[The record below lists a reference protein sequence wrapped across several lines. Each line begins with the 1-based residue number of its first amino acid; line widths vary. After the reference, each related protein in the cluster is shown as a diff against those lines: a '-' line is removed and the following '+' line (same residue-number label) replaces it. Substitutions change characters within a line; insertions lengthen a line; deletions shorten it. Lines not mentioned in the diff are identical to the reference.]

1 MNYRLLIFL
10 LPLFFLTVTGCKKD
24 KLFSKDHL
32 EFSND
37 SVLFDT
43 VFTTIGS
50 TTKRFKIYNNNN
62 AKILIEEI
70 ELMGGDAS
78 PFRINIDGVS
88 GVFHEN
94 VVIPRNDSLF
104 AFVEVTLEVNN
115 ATNPLVISDSIRFT
129 TNGLDQ
135 YVKLDV
141 WGQDAYFHANEIV
154 SGTWPNDK
162 PHVIYGVAAVG
173 YPGIDSNLNL
183 SIPQGTDV
191 FCHKNSTL
199 LVYKS
204 SLDIQGQHNNEVTFQ
219 GDRLESFYDDVPGQ
233 WWGIRLIE
241 ANQSSINYAIIK
253 NGSVALQ
260 VDSTQALTTLN
271 LTNTIIQNSDFFNFN
286 VNAGSKVLVENC
298 IFGDAG
304 LYSVFMFAGGE
315 FTFKN
320 CHISNYWNG
329 GRGGPGLAIKNWYA
343 YESVNY
349 VRPVLNSRFDNCVIY
364 GTALNELEVDTIA
377 GAIFDCV
384 FNSCLVRREIPYNYS
399 NFNGMIWNQD
409 PLFVDPSLGDF
420 HFTDASPL
428 NNSGDGIYATAS
440 DLEGVARNLSAPDI
454 GAYEKL

>member
-1 MNYRLLIFL
+1 MNYRLLIIVFPIL
-10 LPLFFLTVTGCKKD
+10 FLTVTGCKKD
-24 KLFSKDHL
+24 KIFSKDHL

-62 AKILIEEI
+62 AKILVDEI
-70 ELMGGDAS
+70 ELMGGVNS

-88 GVFHEN
+88 GIFHEDI
-94 VVIPRNDSLF
+94 VIPKNDSIF
-104 AFVEVTLEVNN
+104 AFVEVTLQVNN
-115 ATNPLVISDSIRFT
+115 VTNPLVISDSIRFT
-129 TNGLDQ
+129 TNGLSQ

-154 SGTWPNDK
+154 SGIWANDK

-183 SIPQGTDV
+183 TIPQGTDV

-204 SLDIQGQHNNEVTFQ
+204 SINIQGQLNNEVSFQ
-219 GDRLESFYDDVPGQ
+219 GDRLENFYDDVPGQ

-260 VDSTQALTTLN
+260 VDSTQTPTTLN
-271 LTNTIIQNSDFFNFN
+271 LTNTIIENSDFFNFN

-298 IFGDAG
+298 VFGDAG

-320 CHISNYWNG
+320 CHITNYWNG
-329 GRGGPGLAIKNWYA
+329 GRGGPGLAIKNWY
-343 YESVNY
+343 EFEGSKY
-349 VRPVLNSRFDNCVIY
+349 VRSIVNSRFDNCVIY
-364 GTALNELEVDTIA
+364 GTALNELEIDTIA
-377 GAIFDCV
+377 GATFDCV
-384 FNSCLVRREIPYNYS
+384 FNSCLARREDPYTYS
-399 NFNGMIWNQD
+399 NFIEMIWNQD
-409 PLFVDPSLGDF
+409 PLFVDPSVSDF
-420 HFTDASPL
+420 HFADSSPL
-428 NNSGDGIYATAS
+428 NNSGNGVYATAS
-440 DLEGVARNLSAPDI
+440 DLEGVARNMSTPDI
-454 GAYEKL
+454 GAFEKL

>member
-1 MNYRLLIFL
+1 MNYRLLILFIPL
-10 LPLFFLTVTGCKKD
+10 VFATLPACKKD
-24 KLFSKDHL
+24 KIFSKDHL

-50 TTKRFKIYNNNN
+50 TTKRFKIYNDNN
-62 AKILIEEI
+62 AKILVEEI
-70 ELMGGDAS
+70 ELMGGANS

-88 GVFHEN
+88 GVFHEDI
-94 VVIPRNDSLF
+94 VIPKNDSLF

-115 ATNPLVISDSIRFT
+115 ASNPLVISDSIRFL
-129 TNGLDQ
+129 TNGLNQ

-154 SGTWPNDK
+154 SGVWANDK

-183 SIPQGTDV
+183 TIPQGTDV

-204 SLDIQGQHNNEVTFQ
+204 SLDIQGQFNNEVTFQ

-260 VDSTQALTTLN
+260 VDSTQTAITLS
-271 LTNTIIQNSDFFNFN
+271 LTNTIIENSDFFNFN
-286 VNAGSKVLVENC
+286 VNAGSKVQVENC

-304 LYSVFMFAGGE
+304 LYSVFLFAGGE

-320 CHISNYWNG
+320 CHITNYWNG
-329 GRGGPGLAIKNWYA
+329 SRGGPGLAIKNWYK
-343 YESVNY
+343 YEGANY
-349 VRPVLNSRFDNCVIY
+349 VRPILNSRFDNCVIY
-364 GTALNELEVDTIA
+364 GSALNELEVDTIA
-377 GAIFDCV
+377 GATFDCV
-384 FNSCLVRREIPYNYS
+384 FNACFSRREEPYTYS
-399 NFNGMIWNQD
+399 NFLNVIWNQD
-409 PLFVDPSLGDF
+409 PAFVDPSVSDF
-420 HFTDASPL
+420 HFTDSSPL
-428 NNSGDGIYATAS
+428 NNSGDGANATAL
-440 DLEGVARNLSAPDI
+440 DLEGVARNLSSPDI
-454 GAYEKL
+454 GAYEKI

>member
-1 MNYRLLIFL
+1 MNYRLLILFV
-10 LPLFFLTVTGCKKD
+10 PLVFATLTGCKKD
-24 KLFSKDHL
+24 KIFSKDHL

-62 AKILIEEI
+62 AKILVEEI
-70 ELMGGDAS
+70 ELMGGANS
-78 PFRINIDGVS
+78 PFRINIDGIS
-88 GVFHEN
+88 GVYHED
-94 VVIPRNDSLF
+94 VVIPKNDSLF

-115 ATNPLVISDSIRFT
+115 ATNPLVISDSIRFL
-129 TNGLDQ
+129 TNGLNQ

-154 SGTWPNDK
+154 SGVWANDK

-183 SIPQGTDV
+183 TIPQGTDV

-204 SLDIQGQHNNEVTFQ
+204 SLDIQGQLNNEVTFQ

-260 VDSTQALTTLN
+260 VDSTQAALTLN
-271 LTNTIIQNSDFFNFN
+271 LTNTIVENSDFFNFN
-286 VNAGSKVLVENC
+286 VNAGSKVQVENC

-304 LYSVFMFAGGE
+304 LYSVFLFAGGE

-320 CHISNYWNG
+320 CHITNYWNG
-329 GRGGPGLAIKNWYA
+329 GRGGPGLAIKNWYE
-343 YESVNY
+343 YEDVKY
-349 VRPVLNSRFDNCVIY
+349 VRPIVNSRFDNCVIY
-364 GTALNELEVDTIA
+364 GSALNELEVDTIS
-377 GAIFDCV
+377 GATFDCV
-384 FNSCLVRREIPYNYS
+384 FNSCLSRREEPYTYT
-399 NFNGMIWNQD
+399 NFVNVIWNQD
-409 PLFVDPSLGDF
+409 PVFVDPGVGDF
-420 HFTDASPL
+420 HFSDTSPL
-428 NNSGDGIYATAS
+428 SNSGDGAHATGA

-454 GAYEKL
+454 GAYEKI

>member
-1 MNYRLLIFL
+1 MNYRLLILFV
-10 LPLFFLTVTGCKKD
+10 PLVFATLTGCKKD
-24 KLFSKDHL
+24 KIFSKDHL

-62 AKILIEEI
+62 AKILVEEI
-70 ELMGGDAS
+70 ELMGGANS
-78 PFRINIDGVS
+78 PFRINIDGIS
-88 GVFHEN
+88 GVYHED
-94 VVIPRNDSLF
+94 VVIPKNDSLF

-115 ATNPLVISDSIRFT
+115 ATNPLVISDSIRFL
-129 TNGLDQ
+129 TNGLNQ

-154 SGTWPNDK
+154 SGVWANDK

-183 SIPQGTDV
+183 TIPQGTDV

-204 SLDIQGQHNNEVTFQ
+204 SLDIQGQLNNEVTFQ

-260 VDSTQALTTLN
+260 VDSTQAALTLN
-271 LTNTIIQNSDFFNFN
+271 LTNTIVENSDFFNFN
-286 VNAGSKVLVENC
+286 VNAGSKVQVENC

-304 LYSVFMFAGGE
+304 LYSVFLFAGGE

-320 CHISNYWNG
+320 CHITNYWNG
-329 GRGGPGLAIKNWYA
+329 GRGGPGLAIKNWYE
-343 YESVNY
+343 YEDVKY
-349 VRPVLNSRFDNCVIY
+349 VRPIVNSRFDNCVIY
-364 GTALNELEVDTIA
+364 GSALNELEVDTISVLRL
-377 GAIFDCV
+377 IV
-384 FNSCLVRREIPYNYS
+384 FSI
-399 NFNGMIWNQD
+399 
-409 PLFVDPSLGDF
+409 
-420 HFTDASPL
+420 HA
-428 NNSGDGIYATAS
+428 
-440 DLEGVARNLSAPDI
+440 
-454 GAYEKL
+454 